1 MYYKHCHS
9 NKISVILALRRLVS
23 QVCTFNIWNVTIT
36 QLSMTFYL
44 ARQLTCPSTLSRV
57 HFVHLL
63 FNICQFLWQGHTF
76 CKNQNP
82 PITDLMTSLQKHT
95 LIIVSAPSLYSSSS
109 SSHNTGNKP
118 ISFYHLNQSS
128 VHPHHLS
135 HPRSHRLIHRCSNR
149 SVIFIST

>member
-1 MYYKHCHS
+1 
-9 NKISVILALRRLVS
+9 
-23 QVCTFNIWNVTIT
+23 
-36 QLSMTFYL
+36 MTFYL

-63 FNICQFLWQGHTF
+63 FNICQFLLRGHTF
-76 CKNQNP
+76 CKNP

-109 SSHNTGNKP
+109 SSHNNKP
-118 ISFYHLNQSS
+118 VSFYHLNQSS

-149 SVIFIST
+149 FSHLHQYLDHRHPPHRKTWANTTSSEGE

>member
-1 MYYKHCHS
+1 MYYKHCHN
-9 NKISVILALRRLVS
+9 NKISVPGNSSTEKTGL
-23 QVCTFNIWNVTIT
+23 QVCTFIIWNVMIT
-36 QLSMTFYL
+36 RLLMIFYL

-57 HFVHLL
+57 HFVHLV
-63 FNICQFLWQGHTF
+63 FNICQFLLQGHTF
-76 CKNQNP
+76 CKNP

-109 SSHNTGNKP
+109 SSHNNKP
-118 ISFYHLNQSS
+118 VSFYHLNQSS